1 MQTQFILG
9 ATIEA
14 AMAQA
19 EYDKL
24 EERSFSGQIPP
35 CAGVIAFGE
44 TLRDCE
50 NELRSALEDW
60 ILLGLKL
67 KHQLPEVCALDSC
80 SARPHREIDADLWN
94 SL

>member
-1 MQTQFILG
+1 MQTQFILS
-9 ATIEA
+9 AYIDK

-24 EERSFSGQIPP
+24 EERSFSGQIPS

-50 NELRSALEDW
+50 NELRSALEEW
-60 ILLGLKL
+60 LLLGLKL
-67 KHQLPEVCALDSC
+67 KHYLPEVGG
-80 SARPHREIDADLWN
+80 IDLN
-94 SL
+94 GEPQYEPLEFLST